1 MIRRRGPGAASS
13 SAVAAEAAGSL
24 SSAETPARAPE
35 KQNHSAGLERGAA
48 GRRGRLGR
56 RDRRREGA
64 GEGDQATA
72 GREPR
77 RRAATSV
84 PRLQAGRGGAGGAR
98 SPRRAAWGGGAV
110 EVRAGPGR
118 GSRKTGGQTLRHGRG
133 PRRDFGSC
141 NGQNASAEGPP
152 VQSSRPRILYPLYPR
167 FTPSLQTTLWI
178 PTLQSPPLHGLVP
191 CELRDRRVPARKS
204 KRSMRERI
212 TYTHSPG
219 NPKQKDLLALL
230 KPAEDQSVFSRC

>member
-98 SPRRAAWGGGAV
+98 SPRRAAWGAARWRCAQVPAAEAARRGARRCGTAAAREGISAAATV
-110 EVRAGPGR
+110 
-118 GSRKTGGQTLRHGRG
+118 KTRPQRVLRCS
-133 PRRDFGSC
+133 PAVPASC
-141 NGQNASAEGPP
+141 TP
-152 VQSSRPRILYPLYPR
+152 
-167 FTPSLQTTLWI
+167 FTPA
-178 PTLQSPPLHGLVP
+178 SPLPFRPHSGSPL
-191 CELRDRRVPARKS
+191 S
-204 KRSMRERI
+204 
-212 TYTHSPG
+212 
-219 NPKQKDLLALL
+219 NPHPFMA
-230 KPAEDQSVFSRC
+230 

>member
-1 MIRRRGPGAASS
+1 MIRHRGPGAASS
-13 SAVAAEAAGSL
+13 SAVAAEAAGSR

-35 KQNHSAGLERGAA
+35 KQNHSAELERGAA
-48 GRRGRLGR
+48 GRRGRLRR

-64 GEGDQATA
+64 GEGDQVTA
-72 GREPR
+72 GREPS

-84 PRLQAGRGGAGGAR
+84 PRLQAGRGGAGCAR
-98 SPRRAAWGGGAV
+98 SPRRAARGAARWRCAQV
-110 EVRAGPGR
+110 PAAEAARPR
-118 GSRKTGGQTLRHGRG
+118 GQTLRHRRG

-152 VQSSRPRILYPLYPR
+152 VQSSRPRILYPRSPR
-167 FTPSLQTTLWI
+167 FTPSLPTTLGI
-178 PTLQSPPLHGLVP
+178 CTLQSPPLRGSVP
-191 CELRDRRVPARKS
+191 CELQDRRVPARKS

-212 TYTHSPG
+212 TYTHSPR